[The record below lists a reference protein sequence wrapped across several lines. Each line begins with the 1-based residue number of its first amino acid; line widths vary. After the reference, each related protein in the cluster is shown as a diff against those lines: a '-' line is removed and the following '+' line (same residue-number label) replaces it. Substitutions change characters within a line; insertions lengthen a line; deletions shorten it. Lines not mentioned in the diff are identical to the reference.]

1 MRGSGVK
8 ESRWVNFGGI
18 RWLRRGNGVAGL
30 ALRMWE
36 WCMGCLI
43 VKTIHIATCMDR
55 FRWIRVL
62 HGSVSTR
69 QVWNRDRQ
77 VGVGCLLALWS
88 LWRQQR
94 RAATIFC
101 EGVSSQGRE
110 GQLQEFVFGE
120 EKAS

>member
-1 MRGSGVK
+1 MRRSGVK

-18 RWLRRGNGVAGL
+18 RRLRRGNGVAGL
-30 ALRMWE
+30 SFR
-36 WCMGCLI
+36 
-43 VKTIHIATCMDR
+43 KTIHIATCMDR

-77 VGVGCLLALWS
+77 VGVGCLLVLWS

-94 RAATIFC
+94 RAATIIC
-101 EGVSSQGRE
+101 EGVSTQGRE
-110 GQLQEFVFGE
+110 GQLQEFVFGV